1 MLVSGLVPRRW
12 KIAVFALLIALVGGS
27 IATIAYLR
35 YRQPP
40 LALRLLP
47 DNAEAYIYVDLR
59 PIRTVADLKPG
70 TLVQDDEVAA
80 FSRETG
86 ITPEH
91 DLEEAAIGVLPAE
104 PVRSGNPGSGTP
116 QRRFAEIFAGSFDS
130 GRLADFLRKR
140 ATTVDRYDGEE
151 IFVIPREDR
160 TVRVSILD
168 SRIVAVTNSTSAD
181 PIQRIIDRFH
191 RRQPARA
198 PDFVRR
204 NFDHVPLGAI
214 AWAIVRM
221 NSDPQHGVLP
231 LPGDINVKLPYNTEV
246 TASARVLS
254 SLELR
259 AEARLKDEAAA
270 EKLSNEIGT
279 YLTLFKAVQIS
290 VGTQGADADVKQL
303 FDDLKLE
310 RNGER
315 VIVSAE
321 VPLRFLQKLASQ
333 AAKTQRGDAETQSE
347 PPGKKHK

>member
-12 KIAVFALLIALVGGS
+12 KIAVLAVLIVIVAGAVVTL
-27 IATIAYLR
+27 AFLR

-40 LALRLLP
+40 LTLRLLP

-59 PIRTVADLKPG
+59 PIRTVANLKPG
-70 TLVQDDEVAA
+70 TLVQDEEVAA
-80 FSRETG
+80 FGRETG
-86 ITPEH
+86 ITPER
-91 DLEEAAIGVLPAE
+91 DLEEAAIGVLPPEQTA
-104 PVRSGNPGSGTP
+104 SGASE
-116 QRRFAEIFAGSFDS
+116 RRFAEIFAGSFDPTK
-130 GRLADFLRKR
+130 LADFLRRR
-140 ATTVDRYDGEE
+140 AATIDRYDGVE

-160 TVRVSILD
+160 AVRVSILD

-270 EKLSNEIGT
+270 EKLSNEIST

-290 VGTQGADADVKQL
+290 VGMQGADADVKQL
-303 FDDLKLE
+303 FDNLKLE
-310 RNGER
+310 RNGQR

-321 VPLRFLQKLASQ
+321 VPLRFLQKLANQ
-333 AAKTQRGDAETQSE
+333 ATQSAKPE
-347 PPGKKHK
+347 NAPPRSNQEQTKH

>member
-1 MLVSGLVPRRW
+1 MLVSGLVRRRW
-12 KIAVFALLIALVGGS
+12 KIAVFTLLLAIVAGG
-27 IATIAYLR
+27 IATVAFLR

-40 LALRLLP
+40 LTVGLLP
-47 DNAEAYIYVDLR
+47 DSAEAYIYVDLR
-59 PIRTVADLKPG
+59 PIRAVADLKPG

-91 DLEEAAIGVLPAE
+91 DLDEAAIGVLPAE
-104 PVRSGNPGSGTP
+104 PVRPGTSSPGAVGSGAP
-116 QRRFAEIFAGSFDS
+116 DRRFAEIFAGSFDPAKLS
-130 GRLADFLRKR
+130 DFLRKR
-140 ATTVDRYDGEE
+140 ATTTDRYDGVE

-168 SRIVAVTNSTSAD
+168 TRIVAITNSTSAD

-270 EKLSNEIGT
+270 EKLSNEIST
-279 YLTLFKAVQIS
+279 YLTLFRAVQIS

-321 VPLRFLQKLASQ
+321 VPLRFLQKLANQ
-333 AAKTQRGDAETQSE
+333 ATQSAKPE
-347 PPGKKHK
+347 QTKSR

>member
-12 KIAVFALLIALVGGS
+12 KIAIFALLIALVGGS

-40 LALRLLP
+40 LTLRLLP
-47 DNAEAYIYVDLR
+47 DNAEAYIYADLR
-59 PIRTVADLKPG
+59 PIRAVADLKPG

-104 PVRSGNPGSGTP
+104 PVRSGNPGSGNP

-140 ATTVDRYDGEE
+140 ATTVDRYDGTE
-151 IFVIPREDR
+151 IFLIPREDR
-160 TVRVSILD
+160 TVRAAILD
-168 SRIVAVTNSTSAD
+168 SRIVAVTNATSAD

-198 PDFVRR
+198 PEFVRR

-270 EKLSNEIGT
+270 EKLSNEIST

-303 FDDLKLE
+303 FEDLKLE
-310 RNGER
+310 RDRER

-321 VPLRFLQKLASQ
+321 VPLRFLQKLANQ
-333 AAKTQRGDAETQSE
+333 ATQSAKPE
-347 PPGKKHK
+347 QTKPR